1 MNKELFYDEIINTF
15 KQFEIEDIVKINKG
29 DHHFLVLTIDEE
41 DDLKEYKIIIDFMDD
56 DYLSIYTSFK
66 HNVVTNNDKINLLK
80 IINKFNKESF
90 LKFQVDNKYLFIN
103 YNLPE
108 LNQDDYE
115 KVVRIVCII
124 PNLIK
129 EFHADFK
136 KYME

>member
-15 KQFEIEDIVKINKG
+15 KQFEVEDIVKINKG
-29 DHHFLVLTIDEE
+29 DHRFLVLKIDEE